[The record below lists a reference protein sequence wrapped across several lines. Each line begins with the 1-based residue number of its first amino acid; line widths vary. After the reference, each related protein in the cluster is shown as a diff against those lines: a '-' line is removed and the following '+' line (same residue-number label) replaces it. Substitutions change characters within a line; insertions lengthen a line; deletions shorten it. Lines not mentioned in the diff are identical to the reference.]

1 MRHHASFALI
11 VVGLLLAPSTSC
23 QSLPATKLPVNFSG
37 AAIPFELVTRHVM
50 LKVTVNN
57 SRPLSFVFDTGNK
70 FGIIDLDVARELG
83 LKLQGEINVGGGG
96 GQTIK
101 GSFVQGSSFAI
112 PGLEGFS
119 QAITLAI
126 PLGNLAH
133 RFGHDFDGIIGSE
146 FIKQFVVELDYQAR
160 LIKLYDKNKFIY
172 SGQGEVIPI
181 QLNSFG
187 HPIIA
192 AEVTPIGSDP
202 IKGKFVL
209 DVGSGEALGLNS
221 PFVAEHHLLGPGIKT
236 IRAIGRAGAGGEI
249 TGQVGRV
256 SELKIGKIK
265 ISNPL
270 TFFSEDK
277 AGASASSAVLGNI
290 GGQIMSRFKILL
302 DYSHD
307 RIILEPGTT
316 LTEPFGNAFSGFSF
330 QAEGKDYRTFRIT
343 DVLESSPG
351 SEAGLQKNDVI
362 TAIDGRPAA
371 ELTLTKLTEMFERPV
386 PYKLTLRRGEQ
397 TLEVILTPRRLV

>member
-1 MRHHASFALI
+1 
-11 VVGLLLAPSTSC
+11 
-23 QSLPATKLPVNFSG
+23 
-37 AAIPFELVTRHVM
+37 M
-50 LKVTVNN
+50 LKVRVNN

-70 FGIIDLDVARELG
+70 FAIVDLGVARELG
-83 LKLQGEINVGGGG
+83 LKLQGEIKVGGGG

-101 GSFVQGSSFAI
+101 GSFVQDSSFAI

-119 QAITLAI
+119 QAISLAI
-126 PLGNLAH
+126 PLGNLAQ

-160 LIKLYDKNKFIY
+160 LIRLHDKDRFTY
-172 SGQGEVIPI
+172 SGQGEIIPV
-181 QLNSFG
+181 QLNSSG
-187 HPIIA
+187 HPIID
-192 AEVTPIGSDP
+192 AEVTPIGGDP

-209 DVGSGEALGLNS
+209 DVGSGEALGLHS

-236 IRAIGRAGAGGEI
+236 IRALGRAGAGGEI
-249 TGQVGRV
+249 TGRVGRV
-256 SELKIGKIK
+256 SELKIGKVK
-265 ISNPL
+265 ISKPL

-277 AGASASSAVLGNI
+277 VGAAASSAVLGNI
-290 GGQIMSRFKILL
+290 GEQIISRFKILL

-307 RIILEPGTT
+307 RIILEPSAT
-316 LTEPFGNAFSGFSF
+316 LTEPFDNAFGGFSF

-351 SEAGLQKNDVI
+351 SEAGLQKNDII
-362 TAIDGRPAA
+362 TAIDGKPAG

-397 TLEVILTPRRLV
+397 TLEVTLTPRKLV